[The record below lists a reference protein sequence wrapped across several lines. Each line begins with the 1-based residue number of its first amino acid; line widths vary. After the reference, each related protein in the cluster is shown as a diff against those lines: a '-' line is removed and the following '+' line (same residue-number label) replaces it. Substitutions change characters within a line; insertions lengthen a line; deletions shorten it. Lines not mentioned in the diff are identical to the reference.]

1 MVNKIFKWRISLIL
15 ILVVIGGCR
24 VMITN
29 FEEDEITVSINPK
42 INSFS
47 IVDSFNQTTSDPDT
61 QLQINAGVLGGEFGV
76 SYDINEEAYYIS
88 LGLNDTN
95 VSNGS
100 VIFYNN
106 TCGNSRCIANITCR
120 FTNSVAMSCGVIGL
134 GNPEVDVSSIVT
146 AIPMDAYLIIRACN
160 SENSMCSESYQSV
173 DLQ

>member
-1 MVNKIFKWRISLIL
+1 
-15 ILVVIGGCR
+15 
-24 VMITN
+24 MITN
-29 FEEDEITVSINPK
+29 FEEDETDVSTIPN

-47 IVDSFNQTTSDPDT
+47 IVDSFNQTTGDPDN

-120 FTNSVAMSCGVIGL
+120 FTNSVAMSCGVIGV
-134 GNPEVDVSSIVT
+134 GNPDVDVSSIVT
-146 AIPMDAYLIIRACN
+146 AIPMDAYLILQVCN
-160 SENSMCSESYQSV
+160 SDHSTCSESYQLV
-173 DLQ
+173 ELQ

>member
-1 MVNKIFKWRISLIL
+1 
-15 ILVVIGGCR
+15 
-24 VMITN
+24 MITN
-29 FEEDEITVSINPK
+29 FEEDETDVSTIPN

-47 IVDSFNQTTSDPDT
+47 IVDSFNQTTGDPDN

-76 SYDINEEAYYIS
+76 SYDINEEAYYVS

-120 FTNSVAMSCGVIGL
+120 FTNSVAMSCGVIGV
-134 GNPEVDVSSIVT
+134 GNPDVDVSSIVT
-146 AIPMDAYLIIRACN
+146 AIPMDAYLILQVCN
-160 SENSMCSESYQSV
+160 SDHSTCSESYQLV
-173 DLQ
+173 ELQ